1 MLISI
6 FKYYLTFVFI
16 CCFFTSVL
24 YAQQTLVYTD
34 INSQYKAAT
43 EYYELGNY
51 SLAQYHFEQLIHK
64 NPDVLSELQHTQ
76 AQYYKAMCAQR
87 LAQPD
92 AETLFARFIDQNGSS
107 ELTGMA
113 YFQLGK
119 IYFEKNAYK
128 DAMSCFEKTEP
139 NNLASNERDD
149 YYFQYGY
156 SNFVSKKFD
165 DAQRLLSKAAN
176 NYDSKYYEDANYY
189 YGVVAYFKKDYSK
202 ALDAFKRVEKN
213 QKYASAMP
221 YYITLIYFTQKKSD
235 ELLTY
240 AVPKAKLSNLK
251 YQKEINMIIG
261 QTYFNQKKYQEALP
275 YLDYYVKESSKVRK
289 EDLYQLGYTQYQLG
303 KNDDAIKNFVEL
315 NSLTDSIGQNAMY
328 HLADAY
334 LKTKDKAK
342 ANAAF
347 EAAARIDYDK
357 TIQEISLLNSAKL
370 SYELGLN
377 SAAISKLQ
385 SYITKYPTSPRIN
398 EARGV
403 LGSIFETS
411 RNYKDAIELLE
422 NIPNKD
428 AQLQR
433 TYQRVTFYRG
443 LEMYQDRR
451 NTDALALLNKSLQNP
466 IDASIAAQSYF
477 WQGDIYYKEG
487 NYTNSFNAMQSFLGR
502 ANSVESTDKVSS
514 ATANY
519 TIGYTLFKQGEYKN
533 ALPYFESVEQLLGGK
548 PKLLDAR
555 TVSSQVYPDAIGRA
569 GDCYFMQKNYAKA
582 TDKYDMIVK
591 YALRGADY
599 AYYQKGILAGL
610 QAKPADKIA
619 NLDKV
624 IKDYPESYYLDD
636 AWYQKAVT
644 YVGQE
649 DYDKAITAHKTVI
662 GKFPQSPYMRK
673 SLLNLGLVYY
683 NTNNYDEALSN
694 YKILL
699 RDYPKSSEAQDAL
712 VGIKD
717 VYVAQGDADGYIK
730 LIKQYPEVDFS
741 ISAQDSLTYQIAENY
756 YSKED
761 CANAVTSFD
770 KYLNAFP
777 KGAFAVYAHFYR
789 GQCLYSQQNY
799 PKSRTDYEYVIAQ
812 SSNLFTEQALDKA
825 SRIAL
830 HIDKDYDK
838 AFNYSKKLYD
848 IASKKDL
855 KVEAL
860 RNLVRSSYY
869 LKKQED
875 LTTYSDLLLKSEGK
889 TTDDDIEI
897 YFYRGRLAYDKG
909 NTLVAKQNLQQVAS
923 RTTNEMG
930 AQARYYLAQIAYQ
943 QKEYDAA
950 KALCLK
956 VSNETASQEY
966 WVVKSFI
973 LLSDVYVAKNDL
985 FQAKATL
992 NSIIDNY
999 EPEDELK
1006 KEAREKLA
1014 KITKGE
1020 IGTSKLK
1027 DDSKKKNDYL
1037 EMEGN

>member
-1 MLISI
+1 MLTSY
-6 FKYYLTFVFI
+6 FKYYLVFI
-16 CCFFTSVL
+16 VFCFFTSTL
-24 YAQQTLVYTD
+24 HAQQTLVYTD
-34 INSQYKAAT
+34 ASSQYKAAA

-51 SLAQYHFEQLIHK
+51 SLAQYHFEQLLHK
-64 NPDVLSELQHTQ
+64 TPTTLTDLQQTQ
-76 AQYYKAMCAQR
+76 AQYYRAMCAQQ

-92 AETLFARFIDQNGSS
+92 AETLFARFIDKNSSS

-128 DAMSCFEKTEP
+128 DAISCFEKTQVD
-139 NNLASNERDD
+139 NLTAAERDD

-156 SNFVSKKFD
+156 CNFVSKKFD
-165 DAQRLLSKAAN
+165 DAQRLLLKAAN

-189 YGVVAYFKKDYSK
+189 YGVTAYFKKDYTK

-213 QKYASAMP
+213 QKYASSMP

-235 ELLTY
+235 ELLAY
-240 AVPKAKLSNLK
+240 AIPKAKQSNLK

-275 YLDYYVKESSKVRK
+275 YLTYYVKESGKVRK

-334 LKTKDKAK
+334 LKTNEKAK

-385 SYITKYPTSPRIN
+385 TYITKYPTSPRIN

-443 LEMYQDRR
+443 LEMYQDRL
-451 NTDALALLNKSLQNP
+451 NTDALAMLNKSLQNP
-466 IDASIAAQSYF
+466 LDASITAQTYF
-477 WQGDIYYKEG
+477 WKGDIYYKEG
-487 NYTNSFNAMQSFLGR
+487 DYNNSFNAMEAFLGR
-502 ANSVESTDKVSS
+502 ASSVEATDKVSS

-519 TIGYTLFKQGEYKN
+519 TVGYTLFKQGEYKA
-533 ALPYFESVEQLLGGK
+533 ALPYFENTEKLLGGK

-569 GDCYFMQKNYAKA
+569 GDCYFMQKNYEKA
-582 TDKYDMIVK
+582 ADKYDMIVK
-591 YALRGADY
+591 YALRGTDY

-610 QAKPADKIA
+610 EAKPNDKIA
-619 NLDKV
+619 NLDKL

-636 AWYQKAVT
+636 AWYQKALT

-649 DYDKAITAHKTVI
+649 NYDKAINAHKMVI
-662 GKFPQSPYMRK
+662 GKFPQSPYIRK
-673 SLLNLGLVYY
+673 SLLNLGLIYY
-683 NTNNYDEALSN
+683 NTNNYDESLNN
-694 YKILL
+694 YKTLL

-717 VYVAQGDADGYIK
+717 VYVAKGDGDGYIK
-730 LIKQYPEVDFS
+730 LIKQYPDVNFS

-761 CANAVTSFD
+761 CVNAVSSFD
-770 KYLNAFP
+770 KYLSNFP
-777 KGAFAVYAHFYR
+777 KGAFTVYAHFYR
-789 GQCLYSQQNY
+789 GQCLYSQQSY
-799 PKSRTDYEYVIAQ
+799 AKAKTDYEYVVAQ

-830 HIDKDYDK
+830 HIDKDYEK
-838 AFNYSKKLYD
+838 AFTYAKKLYE
-848 IASKKDL
+848 IASKKEL
-855 KVEAL
+855 KIEAL

-869 LKKQED
+869 LKKQDD
-875 LTTYSDLLLKSEGK
+875 LTMYSDLLLKAEGK
-889 TTDDDIEI
+889 TNDDDIEI
-897 YFYRGRLAYDKG
+897 YFYRGRLAYDK
-909 NTLVAKQNLQQVAS
+909 NNLPVAKQNLQQVAS

-973 LLSDVYVAKNDL
+973 LLSDVYIAKNDL

-1014 KITKGE
+1014 QITKNE
-1020 IGTSKLK
+1020 SGTSKLK
-1027 DDSKKKNDYL
+1027 DETKKKSDFL